1 MDETKIVNRAEQ
13 VMKDLSKEQRT
24 MVTTSQIRKFLTAVN
39 TVTEKINVW
48 KLSDG
53 KDTKKLPPELQA
65 QVQYLKV
72 KLAYQIGRS
81 ASKRGNP
88 VETFANKAGLMACI
102 DDIGDSTAE
111 YEKFAHYI
119 EALVAY
125 HKYYGGRD

>member
-1 MDETKIVNRAEQ
+1 MDETKIVDRAEQ
-13 VMKDLSKEQRT
+13 VMKDLSKEQRN

-65 QVQYLKV
+65 QIQYLKV

-88 VETFANKAGLMACI
+88 VETFANKANLMKYI